1 MSNMKDLQISFLVLH
16 THVIFV
22 ASLNTSSESWN
33 TKKQNMRISKYPS
46 SSSICLSHDCHDIL
60 PQESS
65 LLPVQGVDLHLGGQ
79 QGLLLVVQLLA
90 GGGKL
95 LLGLI
100 KLNLRLSLSNF
111 TILVKVMVN
120 SFWCDVKWCD
130 EWWWLWYMTV
140 VIVLMIYIYYD
151 ACVSVCLSRKI
162 ITSSL

>member
-1 MSNMKDLQISFLVLH
+1 MKDLQISFKVLH
-16 THVIFV
+16 THVIIV

-33 TKKQNMRISKYPS
+33 TKKQNISKYPS

-65 LLPVQGVDLHLGGQ
+65 QLPVQGVDLHLGGQ

-100 KLNLRLSLSNF
+100 KLNLWLSLSNL
-111 TILVKVMVN
+111 TIWVN
-120 SFWCDVKWCD
+120 SFLSDVKWCG
-130 EWWWLWYMTV
+130 E
-140 VIVLMIYIYYD
+140 
-151 ACVSVCLSRKI
+151 
-162 ITSSL
+162 

>member
-1 MSNMKDLQISFLVLH
+1 MPNMKDLQISFKVLH

-33 TKKQNMRISKYPS
+33 TKKQNISKYPS

-95 LLGLI
+95 LLGLV
-100 KLNLRLSLSNF
+100 KLNLWLSLSNL

-120 SFWCDVKWCD
+120 SFWCDVNGDYDTWSS
-130 EWWWLWYMTV
+130 WWWPP
-140 VIVLMIYIYYD
+140 
-151 ACVSVCLSRKI
+151 AAG
-162 ITSSL
+162 TSWPAQPPLPQPWQRAP

>member
-1 MSNMKDLQISFLVLH
+1 MKDLQISFKVLH

-33 TKKQNMRISKYPS
+33 TKKQNISKYPS

-60 PQESS
+60 SS
-65 LLPVQGVDLHLGGQ
+65 QLPVQGVDLHLGGQ

-100 KLNLRLSLSNF
+100 KLNLWLSLSNL
-111 TILVKVMVN
+111 IIN
-120 SFWCDVKWCD
+120 SF
-130 EWWWLWYMTV
+130 
-140 VIVLMIYIYYD
+140 
-151 ACVSVCLSRKI
+151 
-162 ITSSL
+162 

>member
-1 MSNMKDLQISFLVLH
+1 MKDLQISFKVLF

-33 TKKQNMRISKYPS
+33 TKKQNISKYPS
-46 SSSICLSHDCHDIL
+46 SSSIRLSHDCQDIL

-100 KLNLRLSLSNF
+100 KLNLWLSLSNL
-111 TILVKVMVN
+111 IIN
-120 SFWCDVKWCD
+120 SF
-130 EWWWLWYMTV
+130 
-140 VIVLMIYIYYD
+140 
-151 ACVSVCLSRKI
+151 
-162 ITSSL
+162 

>member
-1 MSNMKDLQISFLVLH
+1 MSNMKDLQISFKVLH

-65 LLPVQGVDLHLGGQ
+65 QLPVQGVDLHLGGQ

-95 LLGLI
+95 LLGLV
-100 KLNLRLSLSNF
+100 KLNLWLSLSNL
-111 TILVKVMVN
+111 TILVN
-120 SFWCDVKWCD
+120 SFLSDVKWCG
-130 EWWWLWYMTV
+130 E
-140 VIVLMIYIYYD
+140 
-151 ACVSVCLSRKI
+151 
-162 ITSSL
+162 